1 MSISGLKPIDATKY
15 SVATCPITY
24 GFNPLI
30 DIWKFT
36 KEDGNF
42 EAGFKRATGVTL
54 AEFYERFD
62 KARDS
67 IKIN

>member
-1 MSISGLKPIDATKY
+1 
-15 SVATCPITY
+15 VATEYLVASI
-24 GFNPLI
+24 GFKPLI

-67 IKIN
+67 MKIN